1 MRVIGGKFKGK
12 KLIEPKDKIYAN
24 GGRVLNFTSLSDDF
38 LKARNE
44 VHQSI
49 KKLNWNGGFYRKD
62 IGFKV
67 ID

>member
-12 KLIEPKDKIYAN
+12 KLIEPRDK
-24 GGRVLNFTSLSDDF
+24 
-38 LKARNE
+38 
-44 VHQSI
+44 VHEYI
-49 KKLNWNGGFYRKD
+49 KKLDWSGGFYRKD